1 MIRGLLIFFSSLII
15 LSAAQI
21 KLSCIENEPAVQQN
35 NSWQILVADHLT
47 FEAAEHP
54 GQLGDI
60 RIQKEKTSKLR
71 TTNIYFWF
79 VTERVSNQ
87 FRFCLSSENVLA
99 STYESGHFYHTGA
112 LPLYL
117 ELNKILI

>member
-1 MIRGLLIFFSSLII
+1 MIRGLFIFFSSLIL
-15 LSAAQI
+15 LSATQI
-21 KLSCIENEPAVQQN
+21 KPSWFENKPTIHQN
-35 NSWQILVADHLT
+35 NSRELLVADHLT
-47 FEAAEHP
+47 FEAVDHP

-60 RIQKEKTSKLR
+60 RLLKEKTSKLR
-71 TTNIYFWF
+71 TTNSHFWF
-79 VTERVSNQ
+79 ITEHLSNQ

-99 STYESGHFYHTGA
+99 STYESSHVKHAGT